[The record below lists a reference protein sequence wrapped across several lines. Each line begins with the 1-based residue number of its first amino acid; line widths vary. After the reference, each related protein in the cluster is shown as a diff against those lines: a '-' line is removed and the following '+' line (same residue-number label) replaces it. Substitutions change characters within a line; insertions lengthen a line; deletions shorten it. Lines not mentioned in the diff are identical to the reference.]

1 MFVLAGDNTP
11 VIEQESVFF
20 SSCALWLIKKE
31 GCFDTA
37 DVAPAQH
44 KAVTHGTSQV
54 QAAALDV
61 PGNNILK
68 FAAVLF
74 AMFSHYRNITQG
86 PYTLWGKDIFASVL
100 S

>member
-1 MFVLAGDNTP
+1 MHILARDNTL
-11 VIEQESVFF
+11 IIRAEACF
-20 SSCALWLIKKE
+20 SSCALWLIKKG

-61 PGNNILK
+61 LGNKILK
-68 FAAVLF
+68 FAAALF
-74 AMFSHYRNITQG
+74 AWFHTIE
-86 PYTLWGKDIFASVL
+86 I
-100 S
+100 